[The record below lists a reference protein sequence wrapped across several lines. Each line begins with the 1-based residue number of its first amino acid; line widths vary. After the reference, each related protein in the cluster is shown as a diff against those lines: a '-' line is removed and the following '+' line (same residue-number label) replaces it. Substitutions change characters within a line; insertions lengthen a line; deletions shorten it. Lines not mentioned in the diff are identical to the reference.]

1 MTKLFLSIALT
12 VLIGQLALAQNAA
25 DQQIDQRANN
35 QTARDQNGVKN
46 GTMTQGQADR
56 NEAKDARIQN
66 RVNNGT
72 ETQRQANR
80 QMNRQSRKIRRE
92 KSGN

>member
-1 MTKLFLSIALT
+1 MIKLFLSIA
-12 VLIGQLALAQNAA
+12 VAVVMGQVALAQNAA
-25 DQQIDQRANN
+25 DQQVDQRVNN

-46 GTMTQGQADR
+46 GTMTQEQANR

-72 ETQRQANR
+72 ETQKQANK
-80 QMNRQSRKIRRE
+80 QLNRQSRKIYNE
-92 KSGN
+92 KHGN